1 MENTE
6 KKYKIFS
13 FVLPASGHCIP
24 LYPILNELIQ
34 KHKNVEVIVYTTESR
49 KKDFEKIGAK
59 VKKLEYIESEHARV
73 ISEVNKKEIF
83 IFEDL
88 VKTLKIAT
96 DNLEQIIKDI
106 DSEKP
111 DLIYYDNTLPN
122 KYINYII
129 DYYEKSYNGK
139 GLKANKLNFRPTYKL
154 PPMIAFSPAFV
165 TEKDIYPN
173 KTELSITLS
182 IYSFLS
188 LNVLWQIIAYLIAH
202 YKFCDTFGFGF
213 MNPLEILKLEP
224 IPKTKFII
232 ITVSPDIHPRSH
244 LYNNK
249 FFKFVGST
257 INHEEISRSSLDSI
271 KDDKIKAILEYFDSK
286 EKKENDKLV
295 YVSLGTV
302 FNHKISIF
310 KSILDSFKTFDI
322 EPDQSKSSV
331 KFENLK
337 IIVSMGEQIFYR
349 FQDMIYKDEYIL
361 PKNIL
366 LVKTAPQ
373 VEILKRASLFVT
385 HGGMNST
392 SESILCAGKEIKI
405 FNF

>member
-1 MENTE
+1 MIHDYYQKCYEQKDRDNQNSFKPKHKLPPLVGYSPSFCQQTNVYPNKVEMSKFSENTNL
-6 KKYKIFS
+6 FS
-13 FVLPASGHCIP
+13 FKVLWQLLVFLFVHFRLCFRLGLGFSGHCIP
-24 LYPILNELIQ
+24 LYLILNELIQ
-34 KHKNVEVIVYTTESR
+34 KHKNVEV
-49 KKDFEKIGAK
+49 
-59 VKKLEYIESEHARV
+59 
-73 ISEVNKKEIF
+73 NKKEIF
-83 IFEDL
+83 IFDDL

-173 KTELSITLS
+173 KTELSIAFS
-182 IYSFLS
+182 IYSLLS

-232 ITVSPDIHPRSH
+232 ITVSPDIHTRSH

-257 INHEEISRSSLDSI
+257 INQ
-271 KDDKIKAILEYFDSK
+271 
-286 EKKENDKLV
+286 
-295 YVSLGTV
+295 T
-302 FNHKISIF
+302 
-310 KSILDSFKTFDI
+310 
-322 EPDQSKSSV
+322 
-331 KFENLK
+331 
-337 IIVSMGEQIFYR
+337 
-349 FQDMIYKDEYIL
+349 
-361 PKNIL
+361 KN
-366 LVKTAPQ
+366 
-373 VEILKRASLFVT
+373 
-385 HGGMNST
+385 
-392 SESILCAGKEIKI
+392 
-405 FNF
+405 